1 MVSDGARGPSVSE
14 PSIVA
19 LETLLMTSARGLAP
33 APKSEGEQHRVS
45 RLMFTSGSTGEPKGV
60 LHTMA
65 ATVFA
70 NAKINEHLRIDEQS
84 RQLVFI
90 PATLN
95 WGLFHVIQTVVAG
108 CYLRFIEGFDPAEV
122 LAGVSDDHITHFGG
136 PPTALIALVAAASD
150 SPASTNSLV
159 AVTSAGASSSV
170 ETVVAA
176 RHALG
181 CPILDGYG
189 MTEAGGSLTPISAT
203 LRKKLPEPSARRFR
217 GHSSSYSMRRIGPLE
232 AIAPEK

>member
-1 MVSDGARGPSVSE
+1 M
-14 PSIVA
+14 
-19 LETLLMTSARGLAP
+19 
-33 APKSEGEQHRVS
+33 
-45 RLMFTSGSTGEPKGV
+45 
-60 LHTMA
+60 
-65 ATVFA
+65 
-70 NAKINEHLRIDEQS
+70 
-84 RQLVFI
+84 FI

-189 MTEAGGSLTPISAT
+189 MTEAGWIAYTDLGDPPEEVAGTVGTPFPWT
-203 LRKKLPEPSARRFR
+203 QLELFDR
-217 GHSSSYSMRRIGPLE
+217 GRIGPLE